1 MRILFSHSVS
11 YKNDFLDS
19 GSYLMDG
26 IISLN
31 DHVLYYEI
39 ILLVIVVW
47 MLFAVLNHSFNNSFS
62 LKDFS
67 HGSTLEIIWTLLPGI
82 ILIFIALP
90 SFRLLY
96 LLDDILEPSLS
107 IKVIGFQTGGQK
119 FMIMENCFFILSN

>member
-1 MRILFSHSVS
+1 MRILYSHTSS

-19 GSYLMDG
+19 GSYIMDG

-31 DHVLYYEI
+31 DHILYYEI
-39 ILLVIVVW
+39 ILLVMVVW
-47 MLFAVLNHSFNNSFS
+47 MLFGVLNHSYSSSFS

-107 IKVIGFQTGGQK
+107 IKVIGFQMGGQK
-119 FMIMENCFFILSN
+119 FIIHLFSIK